1 MSENFQPFGGGTSPP
16 LLEMRGV
23 SVGAMRDISFTVVE
37 SVNWSVAAGEFWVI
51 AGPQHSGKSDFL
63 KMTAGLM
70 PPMKGSYKLFGMET
84 RLFGEA
90 ELAGRLRVGFVFE
103 GGQLFNHLTLRE
115 NVALPL
121 QYHRDLPPGAS
132 AQEVQTLLELM
143 ELTPLAD
150 LTPPHISGN
159 WRQRAAL
166 ARALILK
173 PEVLL
178 LDNPLGRLG
187 GRHLPW
193 WLRFLDQLWHG
204 HPWSS
209 SRPMTLVAT
218 ADDLRPWQSVQR
230 KFALLRDKQFFP
242 LGSWNKVE
250 SASDPVVKELLA
262 VPVET
267 TI

>member
-1 MSENFQPFGGGTSPP
+1 MSENQNMAAI
-16 LLEMRGV
+16 EMRGV

-37 SVNWSVAAGEFWVI
+37 EVNWSVAAGEFWVI
-51 AGPQHSGKSDFL
+51 AGQQHSGKSDFL
-63 KMTAGLM
+63 MMTAGLM
-70 PPMKGSYKLFGMET
+70 TPVKGSCKLFGMET
-84 RLFGEA
+84 RSFGEA
-90 ELAGRLRVGFVFE
+90 ELAERLRVGFVFE
-103 GGQLFNHLTLRE
+103 GGQLFNHLTIRE

-121 QYHRDLPPGAS
+121 QYHRDLPSAAA
-132 AQEVQTLLELM
+132 AQEAQTLLELM

-150 LTPPHISGN
+150 ITPPNISDN
-159 WRQRAAL
+159 WLQRAAL

-187 GRHLPW
+187 GRHLHW
-193 WLRFLDQLWHG
+193 WLRFLDRLWRG
-204 HPWSS
+204 HEWCGG
-209 SRPMTLVAT
+209 RPMTLVAT
-218 ADDLRPWQSVQR
+218 TDDLRPWRSAQR
-230 KFALLRDKQFFP
+230 KFALLRDKKFFP
-242 LGSWNKVE
+242 LGSWNEVE